1 MSRELNLLIKVPVLL
16 SLCHIKLLC
25 FNTNMLGMN
34 TMEGVVMLASTNR
47 QDILDQVN
55 SGGLVSTVHHYVST
69 TATFIRNNRI
79 IWGIKY

>member
-1 MSRELNLLIKVPVLL
+1 
-16 SLCHIKLLC
+16 
-25 FNTNMLGMN
+25 MLGMN